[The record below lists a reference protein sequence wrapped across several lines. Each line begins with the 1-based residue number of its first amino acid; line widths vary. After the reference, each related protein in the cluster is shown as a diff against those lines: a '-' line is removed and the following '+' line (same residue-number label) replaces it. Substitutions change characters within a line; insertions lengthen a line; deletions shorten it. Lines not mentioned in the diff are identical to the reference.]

1 MNLVRMN
8 LTESLKEYDKACA
21 QHHAAASRVKRKL
34 GGLVASSERVDSWKI
49 SITKPGPT
57 AALDVSKH

>member
-21 QHHAAASRVKRKL
+21 QHHAAASRVKREPEVWFPQVSRLIL
-34 GGLVASSERVDSWKI
+34 GRSSQ
-49 SITKPGPT
+49 TNP
-57 AALDVSKH
+57 A